1 MKRHQ
6 RGFTLIELMIVVAI
20 IGILSAVASA
30 AYRDYINRTKV
41 TAALADITPGK
52 VQTEIRINEGETTL
66 TPALVGLKS
75 QTNNCSVVAIDFD
88 ATTGE
93 TLITCTML
101 GGNDIT
107 DRTISASRSSAGTW
121 ACITGTS
128 GGAAALETK
137 YIPKGCT

>member
-1 MKRHQ
+1 MKQHQ

-52 VQTEIRINEGETTL
+52 VQTEIRINDGGTSL
-66 TPALVGLKS
+66 TPALVGL
-75 QTNNCSVVAIDFD
+75 QNETNNCSVVTIDFD

-93 TLITCTML
+93 TLITCTMQ
-101 GGNDIT
+101 GTPDIT
-107 DRTISASRSSAGTW
+107 DRTISASRDSGGTW

-128 GGAAALETK
+128 GGVAALEPK
-137 YIPKGCT
+137 YIPRGCT